1 MHPCRLAGIES
12 AAAWYFED
20 LTGLIG
26 AAIRNLQ
33 ASPYQLTHAFQLD
46 ECPLVKLLRDSQIVP
61 PGTQAAIITDRFT
74 GDIGRSFAC

>member
-1 MHPCRLAGIES
+1 MHPCRLAGVES

-46 ECPLVKLLRDSQIVP
+46 ECSLVKLLRDSQIVS

-74 GDIGRSFAC
+74 GDIGCTFTC